1 METRIINLFGESQS
15 ELQNQINLITK
26 FFPDNRDIQNK
37 KLDLIVKYL
46 DLQKAYLEQTDKM
59 LLAQNIE
66 NDFCASHL
74 KIVK

>member
-26 FFPDNRDIQNK
+26 FFPDNRNIQNK